1 MVAERAALHD
11 EWRSR
16 WDSYVEAHPDLAAEL
31 DRRMRGE
38 LPEGIDAA
46 FPTFDEKSGA
56 VASRSASQVVIN
68 AIASKLPELIGGSAD
83 LTGSNLTM
91 VKGASL
97 FTAKTPEGRNFHFG
111 IREHAMGAIMN
122 GVALHG
128 GIIPYGGTFLVF
140 SDYMRPAIRLAA
152 IMGTPVIYVFTH
164 DSIGLGEDG
173 PTHQPIEH
181 LSSLRAIP
189 NLRVLRPG
197 DADEVTEAWR
207 ISLRHR
213 TGPSAIVLTRQKLPW
228 FNATERVR
236 ANAGRGAYVLKDANE
251 RTPRVVLMAS
261 GSEVSLALEAQS
273 YLEAQSVPT
282 RVVSVLSQELFMQ
295 QSASYRESVLPAGIP
310 RVAVEAAHPMSWYR
324 FVGLR
329 GAVVGLETF
338 GASAPYQTL
347 YRELGLTPENI
358 ASAAMRVIGV

>member
-1 MVAERAALHD
+1 M
-11 EWRSR
+11 
-16 WDSYVEAHPDLAAEL
+16 
-31 DRRMRGE
+31 
-38 LPEGIDAA
+38 
-46 FPTFDEKSGA
+46 
-56 VASRSASQVVIN
+56 
-68 AIASKLPELIGGSAD
+68 
-83 LTGSNLTM
+83 
-91 VKGASL
+91 
-97 FTAKTPEGRNFHFG
+97 
-111 IREHAMGAIMN
+111 
-122 GVALHG
+122 
-128 GIIPYGGTFLVF
+128 
-140 SDYMRPAIRLAA
+140 
-152 IMGTPVIYVFTH
+152 
-164 DSIGLGEDG
+164 
-173 PTHQPIEH
+173 
-181 LSSLRAIP
+181 
-189 NLRVLRPG
+189 
-197 DADEVTEAWR
+197 
-207 ISLRHR
+207 
-213 TGPSAIVLTRQKLPW
+213 
-228 FNATERVR
+228 
-236 ANAGRGAYVLKDANE
+236 LKDANE